1 MKIKET
7 IYTEVDRNG
16 RVIRQSRTVEKID
29 NLDTDYGY
37 DYATR
42 HGVFND
48 NYKASFDRIYE
59 AYDDY
64 RKSQQW

>member
-7 IYTEVDRNG
+7 IYTEIDYRG
-16 RVIRQSRTVEKID
+16 RVIKRTRTVETYES
-29 NLDTDYGY
+29 DTDRGY
-37 DYATR
+37 DYGTIYAGCDAPRRT
-42 HGVFND
+42 
-48 NYKASFDRIYE
+48 SMDRILE

>member
-7 IYTEVDRNG
+7 ICTEIDDRGN
-16 RVIRQSRTVEKID
+16 VTKRTRTID
-29 NLDTDYGY
+29 IEESSTDFGY
-37 DYATR
+37 DYGTR
-42 HGVFND
+42 YGEHVNPRRSSI
-48 NYKASFDRIYE
+48 NRIFE

>member
-7 IYTEVDRNG
+7 IYTEIDDRG
-16 RVIRQSRTVEKID
+16 YVITSTRTVETVD
-29 NLDTDYGY
+29 SFTDRGY
-37 DYATR
+37 DYGTR
-42 HGVFND
+42 YGAFGNPRRT
-48 NYKASFDRIYE
+48 SIDRIME

>member
-7 IYTEVDRNG
+7 ICTEIDERGHVVKRT
-16 RVIRQSRTVEKID
+16 RTVETYESV
-29 NLDTDYGY
+29 TDRGY
-37 DYATR
+37 DYGTICCG
-42 HGVFND
+42 HGD
-48 NYKASFDRIYE
+48 PRRTSFGRIME

>member
-7 IYTEVDRNG
+7 ICTEIDNKG
-16 RVIRQSRTVEKID
+16 RVTKRTRTIDIEESHTDSGYDFGTRYGGYGSPRQSSI
-29 NLDTDYGY
+29 
-37 DYATR
+37 TR
-42 HGVFND
+42 IF
-48 NYKASFDRIYE
+48 E

>member
-7 IYTEVDRNG
+7 IYTEIDDRG
-16 RVIRQSRTVEKID
+16 YVVKCTRTVEAVD
-29 NLDTDYGY
+29 SFTDRGY
-37 DYATR
+37 DYGTR
-42 HGVFND
+42 YGDYGNPRCT
-48 NYKASFDRIYE
+48 SIGRIME